1 MYSKLDSFN
10 HINVNLV
17 FFFEF
22 ILNKDKNGKIWK
34 IKNEN
39 KKDKIFFEIA

>member
-10 HINVNLV
+10 HINVNLE

-22 ILNKDKNGKIWK
+22 TLNKHEKW
-34 IKNEN
+34 ET
-39 KKDKIFFEIA
+39 